1 MISTE
6 YALSTKQSEILLRNV
21 NDLIL
26 SAFLQRWT
34 KFSSEEGQELMSEFP
49 AYSKT
54 WWSVWIWDPN
64 IIRNPIQN
72 CPKWQLYKLCYPLV
86 N

>member
-1 MISTE
+1 
-6 YALSTKQSEILLRNV
+6 
-21 NDLIL
+21 
-26 SAFLQRWT
+26 
-34 KFSSEEGQELMSEFP
+34 MSEFP